1 MIRFHFNVM
10 GEPTTAETARTPEVA
25 NNVRAMEADLRKK
38 LKGAVPESENLDV
51 LISWNQAS
59 KVDFRLDG
67 SRAAVE
73 AAGRA
78 LGLKR

>member
-38 LKGAVPESENLDV
+38 LVGHLEVAAKKAAEVAKRLVENQVKLAALQEQERV
-51 LISWNQAS
+51 LLRQI
-59 KVDFRLDG
+59 D
-67 SRAAVE
+67 
-73 AAGRA
+73 
-78 LGLKR
+78 LK